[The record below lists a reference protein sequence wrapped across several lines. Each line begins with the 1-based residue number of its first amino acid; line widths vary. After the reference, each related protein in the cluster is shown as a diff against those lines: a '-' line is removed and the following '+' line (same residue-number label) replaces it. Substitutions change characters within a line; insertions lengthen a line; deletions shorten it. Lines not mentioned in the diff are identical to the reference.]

1 MFKTAVGLSIF
12 GTILISLGIT
22 LMYMLRSSDELT
34 FETAKY
40 LIFLFV
46 LRIENR
52 SSKVYLLF
60 GGLILPFGKSRNIC

>member
-12 GTILISLGIT
+12 GTILIALGIT
-22 LMYMLRSSDELT
+22 LVYMLRSSDELT
-34 FETAKY
+34 LETAKY

-52 SSKVYLLF
+52 SSNVYLLF
-60 GGLILPFGKSRNIC
+60 GGLTLPFGKSRKIC